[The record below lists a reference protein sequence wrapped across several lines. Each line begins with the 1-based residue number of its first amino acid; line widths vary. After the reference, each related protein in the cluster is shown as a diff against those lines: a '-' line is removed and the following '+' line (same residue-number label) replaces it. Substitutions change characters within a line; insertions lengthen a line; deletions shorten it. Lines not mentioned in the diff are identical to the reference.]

1 MPVTA
6 HTHIHPVHG
15 RRLRTAAAV
24 AAVVAALALAGVL
37 ALALSGGT
45 SPTATAPAPRAT
57 TQELGGPGVGPMG
70 IRYDGGPEEGSWR
83 VTAPNPGRP
92 DGGPDEG
99 TRGPGH

>member
-6 HTHIHPVHG
+6 HTHLQPVHG

-24 AAVVAALALAGVL
+24 AAVVAAFALAGVL

-45 SPTATAPAPRAT
+45 SPTAPAPAPRAT

-70 IRYDGGPEEGSWR
+70 IRYDGGPEEGSWSAI
-83 VTAPNPGRP
+83 APNPGRP
-92 DGGPDEG
+92 DGGPEEG